1 MGSLVV
7 EDGSGRR
14 SSCKQRN
21 GKQRDCKH
29 GDGKYLS
36 CKRVNGR
43 QHGMQGVG
51 TLVYCM

>member
-21 GKQRDCKH
+21 GKQRGCKH
-29 GDGKYLS
+29 GDGKY
-36 CKRVNGR
+36 CTVVVNT
-43 QHGMQGVG
+43 GMGSI
-51 TLVYCM
+51 LVVSV